1 MGKNVAPYTSAW
13 CFECEQTF
21 FKGFYFPQ
29 TWTRISNMCNTSI
42 PTQLSIFNLT
52 QKNKKTNKQTNKT
65 EKTNRINF
73 TRYSIKNFSKLKA
86 LKGLQVPYKLLTLLE
101 DAYLGF

>member
-1 MGKNVAPYTSAW
+1 
-13 CFECEQTF
+13 
-21 FKGFYFPQ
+21 
-29 TWTRISNMCNTSI
+29 MCNTSI
-42 PTQLSIFNLT
+42 PIQLSIFYLT
-52 QKNKKTNKQTNKT
+52 QKKTTNKQTNKT

-73 TRYSIKNFSKLKA
+73 TRYSIKNFTKLKA

>member
-1 MGKNVAPYTSAW
+1 
-13 CFECEQTF
+13 
-21 FKGFYFPQ
+21 
-29 TWTRISNMCNTSI
+29 MCNTSI
-42 PTQLSIFNLT
+42 PTQLSIFYLM
-52 QKNKKTNKQTNKT
+52 QKQTNKQTNKT

>member
-1 MGKNVAPYTSAW
+1 
-13 CFECEQTF
+13 
-21 FKGFYFPQ
+21 
-29 TWTRISNMCNTSI
+29 MCNTSI
-42 PTQLSIFNLT
+42 PTQLSIFYLM
-52 QKNKKTNKQTNKT
+52 QKQTNKQTNKT

-73 TRYSIKNFSKLKA
+73 TRYSIKNFTKLKA

>member
-1 MGKNVAPYTSAW
+1 
-13 CFECEQTF
+13 
-21 FKGFYFPQ
+21 
-29 TWTRISNMCNTSI
+29 MCNTSI

-52 QKNKKTNKQTNKT
+52 QKKNNKQTNKT

-73 TRYSIKNFSKLKA
+73 TRYSIKNFTKLKA
-86 LKGLQVPYKLLTLLE
+86 LKGLQVPCKLLTLLE

>member
-1 MGKNVAPYTSAW
+1 
-13 CFECEQTF
+13 
-21 FKGFYFPQ
+21 
-29 TWTRISNMCNTSI
+29 MCNTSI

-52 QKNKKTNKQTNKT
+52 QKKNKQTNKT

-73 TRYSIKNFSKLKA
+73 TRYSIKNFTKLKA